1 MVRLITLTGMILM
14 WHLTAYSQTDSL
26 KCFTID
32 EQRVIVKKLLERK
45 ECQEVLKLRTQE
57 ISVLDSIILFKDGII
72 KEEREKF
79 DLADYSYKKEKEKV
93 ADLEQDLVKE
103 VNKKRFWR
111 FSTMLSIIGAGV
123 IYIFL

>member
-1 MVRLITLTGMILM
+1 M

-111 FSTMLSIIGAGV
+111 FSTMLSIIVAGV
-123 IYIFL
+123 TYIFL